1 MRIRL
6 ATYEDME
13 ELLRIEEECFAQE
26 RFDTELLEALV
37 TSALF
42 RSFVA
47 EDESGTLG
55 SAMVYLGPHMEEAHI
70 LSIAVLPSARGKG
83 VGKALAQRLE
93 GEAIGAGA
101 RLMSLEVRMDN
112 TSARKLYLTM
122 GYVERGVIDS
132 YFGPGEDALFMVKR
146 LSSP

>member
-6 ATYEDME
+6 ATFEDME

-26 RFDTELLEALV
+26 RFDTELLESLV
-37 TSALF
+37 TSSLF

-55 SAMVYLGPHMEEAHI
+55 SAMVYLGPHMKEAHI

-83 VGKALAQRLE
+83 VGKALAQLLE
-93 GEAIGAGA
+93 REAIAAGA
-101 RLMSLEVRMDN
+101 RMMSLEVRADN
-112 TSARKLYLTM
+112 ASAHQLYLNL
-122 GYVERGVIDS
+122 GYIERGVIES

-146 LSSP
+146 LSPP